1 MKGCFTL
8 LKVILPFCGR
18 CVKSNLGPLEYAGL
32 WLPHEFVNRFVIW
45 SYQHIA
51 YASSTDGNVKSTCH
65 VTCRMVFV
73 GWLS

>member
-51 YASSTDGNVKSTCH
+51 YASSTDGKH
-65 VTCRMVFV
+65 VMSHGRMSHGVR
-73 GWLS
+73 WSC